1 VRDRESALLTE
12 AAIVPSERE
21 SALTGDAI
29 DMTMAARGRRN
40 GTTLEEVASR
50 AGVSRATVS
59 RVVNGSPKV
68 SPDVRLAVQAA
79 VSELGYVPNRAAR
92 SLVTRRSGSVGV
104 VITEPPDRLF
114 NDPFFPRLLRGISG
128 ALSARDLQLVLLM
141 PENPADTERTADY
154 LAAGHVDG
162 SLLVSLHGDDPL
174 PDRLARAGVPFVVGG
189 RPLRDTAASFVDV
202 DNRGGARTAV
212 EHLLAGGR
220 RVIAT
225 IAGPADM
232 GAGVDRIAGYREA
245 LADAGLPID
254 ASLETRGD
262 FTQESGA
269 AAMERLLSARPDI
282 DAVFAA
288 SDLMAAGAMAVL
300 ETAGRRIP
308 QDVAVVGYDN
318 SPVASTVRPRL
329 TSVRQPIEEMGHEM
343 ARLLVDAVDGTDL
356 VQRRV
361 ILATEL
367 VRRASSAG
375 RRVP

>member
-1 VRDRESALLTE
+1 L
-12 AAIVPSERE
+12 
-21 SALTGDAI
+21 
-29 DMTMAARGRRN
+29 
-40 GTTLEEVASR
+40 R

-68 SPDVRLAVQAA
+68 SPDVRRAVEAA
-79 VSELGYVPNRAAR
+79 VLELGYVPNRAAR

-104 VITEPPDRLF
+104 VITEPTGRLF
-114 NDPFFPRLLRGISG
+114 SDPFFPRLLRGISG

-141 PENPADTERTADY
+141 PETTADTERTAAY

-162 SLLVSLHGDDPL
+162 ILLVSLHGDDPL
-174 PDRLARAGVPFVVGG
+174 PDAIAKAGVPFVLGG
-189 RPLRDTAASFVDV
+189 RLLRTSAASFVDV
-202 DNRGGARTAV
+202 DNRGGSRSAV
-212 EHLLAGGR
+212 EHLIAGGR
-220 RVIAT
+220 RTIAT

-232 GAGVDRIAGYREA
+232 GVGVDRLAGYQEG
-245 LADAGLPID
+245 LADAGLAVD
-254 ASLETRGD
+254 DNLVAFGN

-269 AAMERLLSARPDI
+269 TAMERLLAARPDI

-288 SDLMAAGAMAVL
+288 SDLMASGAMAVL
-300 ETAGRRIP
+300 AAAGRRIP
-308 QDVAVVGYDN
+308 QDVALVGYDD
-318 SPVASTVRPRL
+318 SPIATSVSPRL

-343 ARLLVDAVDGTDL
+343 ARLLVEAVEGTDP